1 MTNQDTQLDQFKELK
16 SLKVLIDPNVE
27 LTKALRGEAF
37 KKTIESYN
45 IPQDVFSRTL
55 IDMTLAVAKL
65 PKTKWD
71 SDVKRNID
79 IQYDVAS
86 IIQAFV
92 ASAVSGLSLNPSVA
106 DAYLVPHNNAKTN
119 KTELTFMPSYLG
131 LQNKAYE
138 KGYLIDCDY
147 ILYNELDFIT
157 INKAKNEISTPN
169 LKSRFLM
176 GIPEIPKVDFKEK
189 NINSILENYTWKKYD
204 IAGFYATATNVKTDK
219 IERIETLSIASVM
232 ERCMHTKQ
240 ENWNNITK
248 KYETIERDYKNE
260 ILKKHLEKPD
270 NGRRTDAIE
279 ILKIRVI
286 RYICKRL
293 PNKDLQ
299 AMATMIDEAE
309 GYIDPQE
316 SKIKNVSNIILE
328 DDIMEEPKNN
338 SPVVEVEEITQNTP
352 ELEL

>member
-1 MTNQDTQLDQFKELK
+1 MKNGNTQLDQSKELE
-16 SLKVLIDPNVE
+16 SLKALIDPNAE
-27 LTKALRGEAF
+27 LTKSLRGDAF
-37 KKTIESYN
+37 KKAIESYN

-55 IDMTLAVAKL
+55 ADMTLALTKL
-65 PKTKWD
+65 PKEKWENGGM
-71 SDVKRNID
+71 VKINYD
-79 IQYDVAS
+79 ITS
-86 IIQAFV
+86 LIQSFV
-92 ASAVSGLSLNPSVA
+92 ASAVSGLSLNPSVQ
-106 DAYLVPHNNAKTN
+106 DAYLIPFNNTKTG
-119 KTELTFMPSYLG
+119 KTELQFMPSYLG

-147 ILYNELDFIT
+147 ILYSELDSII

-176 GIPEIPKVDFKEK
+176 GIPEIPELDFREK
-189 NINSILENYTWKKYD
+189 DINSLLEGYQWKKYD

-232 ERCMHTKQ
+232 ERCMDTKRG
-240 ENWNNITK
+240 EYDKATK
-248 KYETIERDYKNE
+248 KYKDVKRDYKNE
-260 ILKKHLEKPD
+260 ILKKHLETPED
-270 NGRRTDAIE
+270 GRRTDAIE

-299 AMATMIDEAE
+299 AMAEMIDEAE
-309 GYIDPQE
+309 GYINPQTN
-316 SKIKNVSNIILE
+316 KMKNVNNVVLE
-328 DDIMEEPKNN
+328 DDIMEKPKNN
-338 SPVVEVEEITQNTP
+338 ASILKESDVKQGTT